1 MPYLRQKA
9 ALAAVVCSLAA
20 CQQTDQQLPFELDGG
35 GQTVSIGATGGLI
48 SVPPDFS
55 VSFPSGSLA
64 SSTAV
69 TAAKRLTAFPDDAGA
84 LVPIDAYDIGP
95 AGTQLSA
102 LSPARVQIRVPT
114 ELLSAGDELSLALA
128 LLTPGGV
135 ITQSTTYDLNNGF
148 LTADIPE
155 LGPVAAVVA
164 SDAIDVLDLD
174 DIPALVGGSFAG
186 PSPVSGVSG
195 LAPPPPPPPGTVQ
208 FWASCSKTEQ
218 RCFSS
223 GIVEIWVDDVIRDR
237 LGQDIILYN
246 ADIEGFFQFSAFVT
260 GPSGFRP
267 TIAYGYLNV
276 DGELRARLNSVV
288 AGRRAGQEIEM
299 HTGPGTSPSP
309 TTVTFSGNV
318 MTLTQTSEGVA
329 TVEYGVAGVGT
340 GEQLTLQFEGDLEFS
355 NPNNQPPTP
364 GRIVVRVRLRR

>member
-1 MPYLRQKA
+1 
-9 ALAAVVCSLAA
+9 VCSLAA

-48 SVPPDFS
+48 SVPPDFA

-69 TAAKRLTAFPDDAGA
+69 TAAKRIAAFPDDAGT
-84 LVPIDAYDIGP
+84 LVPIDAYDLGP
-95 AGTQLSA
+95 AATTL
-102 LSPARVQIRVPT
+102 LTPARVQIRVPT

-135 ITQSTTYDLNNGF
+135 ITQVTSYDLNNGF

-155 LGPVAAVVA
+155 LGPVAAMVS

-174 DIPALVGGSFAG
+174 SIPALTGGSFAG

-208 FWASCSKTEQ
+208 FWASCSRVEQ
-218 RCFSS
+218 RCFAS
-223 GIVEIWVDDVIRDR
+223 GIVEIWVDEVVRER
-237 LGQDIILYN
+237 LGNDIILYN
-246 ADIEGFFQFSAFVT
+246 ADVEGFFQFSAFVA
-260 GPSGFRP
+260 GRP
-267 TIAYGYLNV
+267 TLAYGYLNL

-288 AGRRAGQEIEM
+288 AGRRAGQEIEL
-299 HTGPGTSPSP
+299 HTGSGPTPSVTP
-309 TTVTFSGNV
+309 VTFSGNV
-318 MTLTQTSEGVA
+318 MTLTQTSQGPAAIEF
-329 TVEYGVAGVGT
+329 GVAGVGT

-355 NPNNQPPTP
+355 NLGDQPSDL
-364 GRIVVRVRLRR
+364 GHIVVQVRLRR